1 MDQRIDSGMLD
12 KILYDIDSLASGI
25 GCENELRK
33 KFVVRKKIKKK
44 QYLLQEGDVCRYIA
58 FVDKGMLRSYFLD
71 KNERERIIQFA
82 VEGNSIV
89 DFHSFNN
96 VVPSYYNIDA
106 LEDSELLLIE
116 KSSWDELLNQ
126 IPQLEKSLRTSME
139 KELDKLRSRLHS
151 MLRESVTDRYDLFC
165 QSNPNLISRLPQHMI
180 ASYLGVTPS
189 FLSRMLGRRR

>member
-33 KFVVRKKIKKK
+33 KFAVRKKIKKK

-139 KELDKLRSRLHS
+139 KELDKLQSRLHS

>member
-25 GCENELRK
+25 GYENELRK

-139 KELDKLRSRLHS
+139 KELDKLQSRLHS